1 MWQPFILLI
10 AITLLGASCGS
21 QNQQSTM
28 ESSAGFELLTPART
42 GITFVGDIKED
53 PTRNYFLYNYIYIG
67 GGLAAADFNNDGL
80 EDLYVVSNADSS
92 HLYINEGDFRFRNVT
107 ATSNTHLAG
116 LLKTGVTI
124 VDINQDGLPDIYQCV
139 TGELSSDRKNRLLVN
154 NGDLTFTDR
163 AEEYGLALENPS
175 TSAAFLD
182 YDRDGDLD
190 VYVINRPVDYRQN
203 DHVKV
208 HEVDGKV
215 QRVTLPS
222 DPIESDALLANVNGQ
237 YEDVS
242 VAAGIQNR
250 AFSLSLA
257 VSDFNEDGWPDVYV
271 ANDYIEPDMLY
282 INQKDGTFSEQAQE
296 WFGHMPHFSMG
307 CDVGDLNGD
316 GKDELLTVDM
326 LAEGHY
332 RQMTNASAMDFRR
345 YSTLLGYG
353 YGKQIMRNMLQTN
366 NGNGSFSEVAC
377 FSGIYK
383 TDWSW
388 GPLFFDYNNDGKKD
402 IFISNGFMRDVSDK
416 DFASYTMDS
425 LKQAGLSSKDIMTA
439 LELMPSEKKPNYL
452 YENQGGLNFENV
464 TAREGLGQPTFS
476 NGSIYAD
483 FNNDGRLDLAM
494 HNNQDP
500 VFFYANK
507 TERGHYLQVQLEGK
521 QGNVDAVGAH
531 VSVYANGEVFTVS
544 AQPTRGFMSA
554 QSQKLHIGL
563 GQIDKVDRVVVEW
576 PDGTA
581 SSYSGVQID
590 QLLLARQEQGTVS
603 IDATKSNGNGVL
615 SSGKQLSPKHEE
627 NVFQHFEEAPLLYR
641 SFAAEG
647 PITAVG
653 DVNGDEL
660 DDIYFG
666 ASIGFGGSLAIQQKD
681 GSFRYDKTP
690 FASDEIHEDGAA
702 HFFDVDQDGDL
713 DLYVGSSGVANH
725 GDANSLQDRLY
736 LNQNGTLTKQAGKL
750 PAKKYHTTAVA
761 SVDLDADGDLDLV
774 VAHFADLNN
783 YPEQEPNLVY
793 VNEGGS
799 FIQGQEALLPSW
811 KDMGMVQALTS
822 LQLDGRIA
830 LAAAGEWTPI
840 VVFKSSESGFV
851 SSEIES
857 STGLW
862 FSLAAIDADGDGDQ
876 DLIAGNIGLNTRFEA
891 TPDAP
896 LILTGLDFD
905 NNQQR
910 DPIIF
915 GKKGTDTYWPYSRRE
930 DVTKQVPAFAKK
942 FPRFKAY
949 ARASMDAVLG
959 DQKQSED
966 FRAGHLASKLL
977 VNEGGL
983 FRLQSL
989 PEQVQYS
996 ALRGVAVLDV
1006 NADGLE
1012 DAVCV
1017 GNIYGMEL
1025 GGGALDAGTGVVLL
1039 GNRSNPL
1046 SETALRGEF
1055 FAQGDTRSARVLKGG
1070 EKPRVLVT
1078 RNNDYPAVHSLVR

>member
-1 MWQPFILLI
+1 MALRQGVKNATLSFMRRLLFLLI
-10 AITLLGASCGS
+10 AIAFIGASCS
-21 QNQQSTM
+21 SEQQHEAVS
-28 ESSAGFELLTPART
+28 SSAFELLTPEQT
-42 GITFVGDIKED
+42 GISFVGDIKED

-154 NGDLTFTDR
+154 NGDLTFTER

-222 DPIESDALLANVNGQ
+222 DPIESDALLANVNGK

-242 VAAGIQNR
+242 VTAGIQNR

-282 INQKDGTFSEQAQE
+282 INQKDGTFAEQAEQ
-296 WFGHMPHFSMG
+296 WFAHMPHFSMG

-332 RQMTNASAMDFRR
+332 RQMTNASVMDFRR

-353 YGKQIMRNMLQTN
+353 YGKQIMRNMLQTG
-366 NGNGSFSEVAC
+366 NGNGTFSEVAC
-377 FSGIYK
+377 FSDVYK

-388 GPLFFDYNNDGKKD
+388 GPLFFDFNNDGKKD

-416 DFASYTMDS
+416 DFASYTLDS
-425 LKQAGLSSKDIMTA
+425 LKQAGLNSKDIMTA
-439 LELMPSEKKPNYL
+439 LELMPSEKQANYL
-452 YENQGGLNFENV
+452 YENQGGLNFANV
-464 TAREGLGQPTFS
+464 TTQEGLGQPTFS

-483 FNNDGRLDLAM
+483 FN
-494 HNNQDP
+494 
-500 VFFYANK
+500 
-507 TERGHYLQVQLEGK
+507 T
-521 QGNVDAVGAH
+521 
-531 VSVYANGEVFTVS
+531 
-544 AQPTRGFMSA
+544 TRGFMSA

-563 GQIDKVDRVVVEW
+563 GEKRKVDRVVVEW

-581 SSYSGVQID
+581 SSYSGIQVD
-590 QLLLARQEQGTVS
+590 QLLVVRQEQGTVS
-603 IDATKSNGNGVL
+603 IDATKSTGNGVL
-615 SSGKQLSPKHEE
+615 SSGKQLSLKHEE

-653 DVNGDEL
+653 DVNGDGL

-666 ASIGFGGSLAIQQKD
+666 ASIGFGGSLAIQQQD

-690 FASDEIHEDGAA
+690 FAADDIHEDGAA
-702 HFFDVDQDGDL
+702 HFFDADQDGDL

-725 GDANSLQDRLY
+725 GEVNSLQDRLY
-736 LNQNGTLTKQAGKL
+736 LNQNGKLIKQTGKL
-750 PAKKYHTTAVA
+750 PAKNYHTSAVT

-774 VAHFADLNN
+774 VAHFANLNN

-793 VNEGGS
+793 VNEGGN
-799 FIQGQEALLPSW
+799 FIQGQDALLPSW

-822 LQLDGRIA
+822 IQLDGNVA

-840 VVFKSSESGFV
+840 VLFKSSGSGFV
-851 SSEIES
+851 SSEIEG

-910 DPIIF
+910 DPLIF

-930 DVTKQVPAFAKK
+930 EVTKQVPAFAKR

-949 ARASMDAVLG
+949 ARADMDAFLG
-959 DQKQSED
+959 DQKQLED

-977 VNEGGL
+977 VNEGGS
-983 FRLQSL
+983 FRMQPL

-1006 NADGLE
+1006 NADGVE
-1012 DAVCV
+1012 DAICV

-1025 GGGALDAGTGVVLL
+1025 GGGALDAGKGVVLL

-1046 SETALRGEF
+1046 SETAIRGEF
-1055 FAQGDTRSARVLKGG
+1055 FAQGDTRSASVLKGG
-1070 EKPRVLVT
+1070 GKPRVLVT